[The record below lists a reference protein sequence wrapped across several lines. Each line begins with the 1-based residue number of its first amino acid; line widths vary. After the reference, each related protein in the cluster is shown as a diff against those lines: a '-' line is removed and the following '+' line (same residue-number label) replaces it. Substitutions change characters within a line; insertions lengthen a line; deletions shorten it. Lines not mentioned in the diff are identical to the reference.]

1 MKTKHLLKTLAV
13 AAVSILYCSG
23 VFAQTVETTANKV
36 YTAKKAVDIT
46 IDAEDDDWGAVVF
59 DTLIF
64 YNDNSSEAPVPASD
78 FNVSYKVAWDET
90 YVYIFCD
97 VKDES
102 KVLWSDFNDDIADIH
117 NAWNYDNVEFYFNA
131 DLTNDAESGVY
142 GEDAI
147 QLRFIRGTDENEKLS
162 GDSIEFMQAENF
174 TADGWRFETKI
185 MWQALPGFGP
195 EGKQMA
201 AGDSVGFEVTAADA
215 DNANDLRETIKS
227 WGNNTGVDNA
237 WQNTKLFGKMKF
249 SSETITG
256 GSGTGISNIYNSSRV
271 KIYPTIVNDRI
282 KIVSDEIETVI
293 IYNILGSKVM
303 ETTNILNSTSIDV
316 NHLEP
321 GTYMIVSKNQ
331 NGKTISVNK
340 ILKQ

>member
-1 MKTKHLLKTLAV
+1 MKTKHLHKTLVV
-13 AAVSILYCSG
+13 AAIAMFCCSG
-23 VFAQTVETTANKV
+23 LHAQTAETTANKV

-46 IDAEDDDWGAVVF
+46 IDAEDDDWGVAEF
-59 DTLIF
+59 DTLAF
-64 YNDNSSEAPVPASD
+64 FNDNSSEAPVPASD

-102 KVLWSDFNDDIADIH
+102 KILWSDFNDDIADLH

-147 QLRFIRGTDENEKLS
+147 QLRFVRGTDENEKLS
-162 GDSIEFMQAENF
+162 GDSIEFVQAENF

-195 EGKQMA
+195 EGKQVA

-215 DNANDLRETIKS
+215 DNADDLRETIKS

-249 SSETITG
+249 SSETISG
-256 GSGTGISNIYNSSRV
+256 GSGTGISNVYNSSRV
-271 KIYPTIVNDRI
+271 KIYPTIVNDRVN
-282 KIVSDEIETVI
+282 IVSPEIGTVV
-293 IYNILGSKVM
+293 IYNILGSRVM
-303 ETTNILNSTSIDV
+303 EINNIVNNTTINVSR
-316 NHLEP
+316 LES
-321 GTYMIVSKNQ
+321 GAYMIVSKNQ